1 MEGGA
6 LVSPIG
12 GAMHRFII
20 LISVICLLLVAL
32 AVGASAQLVFV
43 NSALTLVC
51 KDSLF
56 WVDIR
61 VDSMVDSIHTYVFLM
76 YIDTTKVYFDSV
88 SRGTI
93 LDPFGTNAWFDW
105 DFDDS
110 FPDSLYFYG
119 SIFGA
124 GTFVNGPGQL
134 ARIWLRTKRE
144 GITPVAF
151 GRYLLLDPWHPSG
164 PGMPVTLQDG
174 QIMVL
179 GPGLPFGDVNND
191 GAINVT
197 DVVYLINHLFID
209 GPEPV
214 PLWIIGDVNCDLKVN
229 VSDVVYLIN
238 HLFINGP
245 EPCDLCE
252 E

>member
-1 MEGGA
+1 
-6 LVSPIG
+6 
-12 GAMHRFII
+12 
-20 LISVICLLLVAL
+20 
-32 AVGASAQLVFV
+32 
-43 NSALTLVC
+43 
-51 KDSLF
+51 
-56 WVDIR
+56 
-61 VDSMVDSIHTYVFLM
+61 M
-76 YIDTTKVYFDSV
+76 YIDTSKVYLDSV

-110 FPDSLYFYG
+110 FPDSLYFYA

-134 ARIWLRTKRE
+134 ARIWLTARRE
-144 GITPVAF
+144 GLAPVAF
-151 GRYLLLDPWHPSG
+151 GWCILLDPYHPSG

-174 QIMVL
+174 QIRVL

-191 GAINVT
+191 GAINVS
-197 DVVYLINHLFID
+197 DVVYLINYLFIS

-214 PLWIIGDVNCDLKVN
+214 PLWIIGDVNCDAHVN

-238 HLFINGP
+238 YLFINGP